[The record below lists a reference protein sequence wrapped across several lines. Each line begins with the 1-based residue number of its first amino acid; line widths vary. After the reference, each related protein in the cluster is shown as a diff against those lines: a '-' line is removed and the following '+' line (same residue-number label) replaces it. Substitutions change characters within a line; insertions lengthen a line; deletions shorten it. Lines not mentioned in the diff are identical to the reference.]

1 MYFGR
6 DREFGGRDLK
16 VVFMPVFAS
25 MWDSLAPLYYE
36 HMNNWDECVVLPMPY
51 YTKSMGGDLKSW
63 RYDIATLPMG
73 AEVKKEHRYL
83 SRLNAVSDICTEIL
97 KILDLVQPDV
107 IYINNPYDGCNV
119 VTSVPS
125 SLYSKELKKHTKKLI
140 YVPYFAMKG
149 NSISFHFVNMPG
161 VKNADEVIVDSEEQ
175 RQAYVKVFGQYSI
188 PHPEKVKARPS
199 TKIEYLR
206 MVRETGIVLPE
217 SWSVKIAA
225 KKKVIFFNTT
235 INMLS
240 QNVSAY
246 LEHLKHELYQFY
258 ENRHNDELIL
268 WRPHPLFLDTIIAF
282 GPSYAVDYQKM
293 VADFILR
300 DYGIFDDS
308 GDLQTAIL
316 VSDEYYGD
324 ESSVVRLFE
333 ALDKPVTIRQAF

>member
-1 MYFGR
+1 M
-6 DREFGGRDLK
+6 K

-25 MWDSLAPLYYE
+25 MWDSLAALYYE
-36 HMNNWDECVVLPMPY
+36 HKIMGDECVVLPMPY
-51 YTKSMGGDLKSW
+51 YTKSISGQLKSW
-63 RYDIATLPMG
+63 RYDIDILPMCK
-73 AEVKKEHRYL
+73 EVKKEHMYL
-83 SRLNAVSDICTEIL
+83 SELDTVSDICTEIL
-97 KILDLVQPDV
+97 KILDLMQPDV

-149 NSISFHFVNMPG
+149 DSISFHFVNMPG

-175 RQAYVKVFGQYSI
+175 RQAYVKVFSQYSI

-199 TKIEYLR
+199 TKVEYLK
-206 MVRETGIVLPE
+206 MVQNTGIVLPE
-217 SWSVKIAA
+217 SWSTKIAS

-235 INMLS
+235 LNMLS
-240 QNVSAY
+240 QSVGAY

-258 ENRHNDELIL
+258 EDRYGDELIL
-268 WRPHPLFLDTIIAF
+268 WRPHPLFLDTVVAF
-282 GPSYAVDYQKM
+282 GPSYSVDYQKL
-293 VADFILR
+293 VAEFVLR
-300 DYGIFDDS
+300 DYGIYDDS

-324 ESSVVRLFE
+324 DSSVARLFE
-333 ALDKPVTIRQAF
+333 ALDKPVRIRQAF